1 MALRHQRGKDKPGGG
16 FRSDAGLSAKLRRT
30 MALAF
35 ENGGHGGIV
44 GLDQFRVAQLLAR
57 GQPGGLLTDGGMVV
71 HRRGEGKGETLT
83 LGRVQRTRLVE
94 VLFGLESKG
103 VDRFTEGQERLV
115 RVAHQLDEDL
125 PLAATASAKATHDL
139 SEFLRETSDVALER
153 GAPVTALRDDVV
165 KEGERF
171 FVLYTAWW
179 HR

>member
-1 MALRHQRGKDKPGGG
+1 
-16 FRSDAGLSAKLRRT
+16 
-30 MALAF
+30 
-35 ENGGHGGIV
+35 
-44 GLDQFRVAQLLAR
+44 
-57 GQPGGLLTDGGMVV
+57 
-71 HRRGEGKGETLT
+71 
-83 LGRVQRTRLVE
+83 VQRTRLVE

-139 SEFLRETSDVALER
+139 SEFLRETSGVALER